1 VLPTDQVEALERL
14 VDEVE
19 RMSGVGERSL
29 GLSCEQGIGQ
39 YSWRETSRNRRE
51 QGSLGRLA
59 VAHICPTLQPGLE
72 HGWLR
77 PARKRLTFPPRRL
90 AVAVRRHA
98 TRAVEQG

>member
-1 VLPTDQVEALERL
+1 MKSSECPA
-14 VDEVE
+14 
-19 RMSGVGERSL
+19 SANARSV
-29 GLSCEQGIGQ
+29 SCEQGIGQ